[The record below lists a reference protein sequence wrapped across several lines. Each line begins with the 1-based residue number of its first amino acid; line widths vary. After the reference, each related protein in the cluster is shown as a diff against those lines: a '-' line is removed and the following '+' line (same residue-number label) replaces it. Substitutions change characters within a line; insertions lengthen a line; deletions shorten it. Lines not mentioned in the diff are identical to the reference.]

1 MFSRILTSALLL
13 SSLFGLSSFSPDE
26 TVKDNMCFNLEN
38 SVVAAYLKDAHAHYA
53 DGIGRDGVSRLN
65 MNVLGKDQS
74 PYMNQVVEQYDTPNW
89 AELPS
94 AVPLLSKDGTTV
106 QVSDQPDFALPLVL
120 PAEGDTTFVSNLIPQ
135 KVYWYRV
142 LDASNAELSKGIFKT
157 HGQVRMIKSRN
168 VFNVRDIGGWP
179 CDGGRLTYGKLF
191 RSANL
196 DAIETSDDALYDIE
210 VFTNNLGISVE
221 MDLRSSR
228 INSSPLGPKVK
239 FYQKEIQHYMYMM
252 TNTYWS
258 SSSSQVRSGSF
269 YSNLRYHLEKIV
281 QNLQEGR
288 RIIVHCSYGADR
300 AGTLML
306 IIEALCGVSE
316 ADIVIDWEL
325 SSFTGKCYR
334 KYIDQEELK
343 YYYMSGDSLV
353 SSYAEMR
360 SLFWH
365 LYENYGGK
373 EGASLR
379 EQVVAWLKAKV
390 FNNYSDKGASV
401 IEALRQ
407 QLIVPVV
414 KSPTIIRDLSFEGSS
429 NSYSMTF
436 ESSIISF
443 SEPNQMVN
451 ALDATYSESDEYS
464 TTNLIDCSGYSHLL
478 VNVALRNVAAF
489 YDAGQHFI
497 GGIFDTSKLDD
508 SKDSAEENT
517 SLEYLIPAGAAYVK
531 FNIPTDQR
539 WTAVLSAGS
548 ILNPA
553 NRAEDVLKI
562 SPDIPAPSSDGWYMF
577 DGRRLNGRPTS
588 KGLYLHKG
596 QKVLIP

>member
-1 MFSRILTSALLL
+1 MFSRIITSALLL
-13 SSLFGLSSFSPDE
+13 PVLLGLSSFCPDE
-26 TVKDNMCFNLEN
+26 IVKDDMCFNLEN
-38 SVVAAYLKDAHAHYA
+38 SVVASYLQDAHAHYA
-53 DGIGRDGVSRLN
+53 EGIGRDGVSRLN
-65 MNVLGKDQS
+65 MNVLGKDES

-89 AELPS
+89 AELPA
-94 AVPLLSKDGTTV
+94 AVPVPSKGGTTV
-106 QVSDQPDFALPLVL
+106 QVADHPDFALSLVL

-142 LDASNAELSKGIFKT
+142 FDASNEEISSGIFKT
-157 HGQVRMIKSRN
+157 LGQIRMIKSRN

-196 DAIETSDDALYDIE
+196 DNIATANDASYDID

-221 MDLRSSR
+221 MDLRSKR

-239 FYQKEIQHYMYMM
+239 FYQKETHHYMYML

-258 SSSSQVRSGSF
+258 SSSSQVRSGAF
-269 YSNLRYHLEKIV
+269 YANLRYHLEKIV
-281 QNLQEGR
+281 QNLQEDR

-316 ADIVIDWEL
+316 ADLVIDWEL

-334 KYIDQEELK
+334 KYIDQEELA
-343 YYYMSGDSLV
+343 YYYMNGDSLV
-353 SSYAEMR
+353 KTHAEMR

-379 EQVVAWLKAKV
+379 EQVEAWLKTKV
-390 FNNYSDKGASV
+390 YNSYSDKGSSI

-414 KSPTIIRDLSFEGSS
+414 KSPTIVRDLSLEGRS
-429 NSYSMTF
+429 NSYSTTF
-436 ESSIISF
+436 ETSNISS
-443 SEPNQMVN
+443 SEPNQMVS
-451 ALDATYSESDEYS
+451 ALDASCFECDDYS
-464 TTNLIDCSGYSHLL
+464 TTNFIDCAGYSHLL
-478 VNVALRNVAAF
+478 VNVALRDVAAF

-497 GGIFDTSKLDD
+497 GGIFDASKNEDSMDTSQG
-508 SKDSAEENT
+508 NT
-517 SLEYLIPAGAAYVK
+517 SQEYLIPAGAAYVK
-531 FNIPTDQR
+531 FNIPSDQR

-553 NRAEDVLKI
+553 NRAEDVI
-562 SPDIPAPSSDGWYMF
+562 TVSPDLPTPSTDGWYML
-577 DGRRLNGRPTS
+577 DGSRLDSRPSS

-596 QKVLIP
+596 QKILIP